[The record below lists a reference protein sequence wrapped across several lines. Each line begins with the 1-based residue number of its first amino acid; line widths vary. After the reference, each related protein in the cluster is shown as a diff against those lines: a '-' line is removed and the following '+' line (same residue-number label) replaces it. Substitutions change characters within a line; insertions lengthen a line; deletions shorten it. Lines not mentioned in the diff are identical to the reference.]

1 VRLLTFNTLFRG
13 DVRSRLRVLGPR
25 LERGGYDVV
34 CLQEV
39 MYRRNANLIRE
50 LAPSLRHHAY
60 AGSVL
65 LKGGLV
71 VLSRWPIVACEFAPY
86 PRTGPARPEFLM
98 RKGAQITR
106 IATGDGEVVV
116 VNTHLSARPDD
127 RYTAV
132 VRSEFDHLAAR
143 LAAVD
148 PAAPMVVAGDLNVS
162 RTSALLTGFLAAAG
176 LRDVLAGDTR
186 PTYRPAP
193 DWPSPT
199 ALDHVL
205 VRAVPRASAGLVFQD
220 EVRLDDGRPAYLS
233 DHYAVE
239 ADLTWCTSAG

>member
-1 VRLLTFNTLFRG
+1 MRA
-13 DVRSRLRVLGPR
+13 RLRVLGPR

-39 MYRRNANLIRE
+39 MYRRNARLIRA
-50 LAPSLRHHAY
+50 LAPGLRHHAY
-60 AGSVL
+60 SGSVL
-65 LKGGLV
+65 LDGGLV
-71 VLSRWPIVACEFAPY
+71 VLSRWPIVADEFTRY
-86 PRTGPARPEFLM
+86 PRTGPARPELLM
-98 RKGAQITR
+98 RKGARIVT
-106 IATGDGEVVV
+106 IATGEGELVV
-116 VNTHLSARPDD
+116 VNTHLSARLDD

-132 VRSEFDHLAAR
+132 LRSEFDHLAGR
-143 LAAVD
+143 LAAFG
-148 PAAPMVVAGDLNVS
+148 PATPLVVAGDLNVS
-162 RTSALLTGFLAAAG
+162 RTSSLLNGFLAAAG

-205 VRAVPRASAGLVFQD
+205 VRAVPRAGARLAFQE

-239 ADLTWCTSAG
+239 AELTW

>member
-13 DVRSRLRVLGPR
+13 DVRPRLRALGPR

-50 LAPSLRHHAY
+50 LAPSLRHHVY

-65 LKGGLV
+65 LEGGLV
-71 VLSRWPIVACEFAPY
+71 VLSRWPVVAREFARY

-98 RKGAQITR
+98 RKGAQITT

-116 VNTHLSARPDD
+116 VNTHLSARLDD

-132 VRSEFDHLAAR
+132 LRAEFDHLAAR
-143 LAAVD
+143 LAAFD
-148 PAAPMVVAGDLNVS
+148 PATPLVVAGDLNVS

-186 PTYRPAP
+186 PTFRPAP
-193 DWPSPT
+193 DWPAPT

-205 VRAVPRASAGLVFQD
+205 VRAVPRARARLVFQE

-239 ADLTWCTSAG
+239 AELTW

>member
-13 DVRSRLRVLGPR
+13 DVRPRLRLLGPR
-25 LERGGYDVV
+25 LEQGGYDVV

-39 MYRRNANLIRE
+39 MYRRNANLIRA
-50 LAPSLRHHAY
+50 LAPGLRHPAY
-60 AGSVL
+60 TGSVL

-71 VLSRWPIVACEFAPY
+71 VLSRWPIVAREFTPY
-86 PRTGPARPEFLM
+86 PRAGPARPEFLM
-98 RKGAQITR
+98 RKGALITT
-106 IATGDGEVVV
+106 IATGGGEVVV
-116 VNTHLSARPDD
+116 VNTHLSARLDD
-127 RYTAV
+127 RFTAV
-132 VRSEFDHLAAR
+132 LRSEFDHLAAR
-143 LAAVD
+143 LAAFD
-148 PAAPMVVAGDLNVS
+148 PATPLVVAGDLNVS
-162 RTSALLTGFLAAAG
+162 RTSALLTGFLTATG

-205 VRAVPRASAGLVFQD
+205 VRAVPRAGARLRFQE
-220 EVRLDDGRPAYLS
+220 EVRLDDGRPAHLS

-239 ADLTWCTSAG
+239 ADLRW